1 MGKYDD
7 IIHLPHH
14 TSSKRVRMPMLDR
27 AAQFSPFAALTGY
40 EDAIEETGRLTER
53 KLELGEY
60 DRAILDQKQRILT
73 DAADSHPRI
82 SLTYFVPD
90 PRKEGGAYEYAWGSL
105 KKIDAYER
113 LLVLTDGRKF
123 PLDDIIDIDSDL
135 FSML

>member
-73 DAADSHPRI
+73 DAADSHPQI

-90 PRKEGGAYEYAWGSL
+90 PRKEGGTYEYAWGSL